1 MMKILFI
8 HHAMGWGGA
17 PSSMISLIKSL
28 DRKKYEVNVLLL
40 RHSVVADKLTE
51 NNIPYTIA
59 QSTFYKKYYQYF
71 VHTETGYT
79 KWYQILKFIR
89 LAVIWLCSRYF
100 FASKELKRFS
110 PDIIHLNS
118 SVLTDWLKPSKD
130 RAKVILHIRES
141 FGKGRIDILHYFFR
155 NQMKK
160 YADGIIAISQDN
172 ANRINLPDKTTVIY
186 NYDNIPYNPPNA
198 DSFYSK
204 KFLYLGGAA
213 KIKGFH
219 TLVKALDYVNTG
231 TTIYFGGNYESPK
244 QRSKLKS
251 IIKRFLWYDK
261 KKEKAVYKM
270 RNHCN
275 AIEIGLTHNISS
287 YLDDVCCLISPF
299 SKSHFSRPVIEAHLH
314 RKPVIGS
321 DVRGMNEIID
331 DGENGLLFKTD
342 DAMELANAI
351 NYMASH
357 PEEAKKMG
365 NNGYQVAIR
374 KFTQEN
380 IKMVE
385 GIYNELINKQ

>member
-1 MMKILFI
+1 
-8 HHAMGWGGA
+8 MGWGGA

-28 DRKKYEVNVLLL
+28 DINEYEVNVLLL
-40 RHSVVADKLTE
+40 KHSVVADKLTE

-79 KWYQILKFIR
+79 KWYQIFKLVR
-89 LAVIWLCSRYF
+89 LAFIWLCSRYF
-100 FASKELKRFS
+100 FASKELKKFS

-130 RAKVILHIRES
+130 RTKVILHIRES
-141 FGKGRIDILHYFFR
+141 FRKGHIDILHYFFR

-160 YADGIIAISQDN
+160 YADRIIAISQDN
-172 ANRINLPDKTTVIY
+172 ANRIDLSDKTTVIY
-186 NYDNIPYNPPNA
+186 NYANIPDSSPDEA
-198 DSFYSK
+198 SFYSQ

-213 KIKGFH
+213 KIKGFY
-219 TLVKALDYVNTG
+219 TLVEALDYVNTG

-251 IIKRFLWYDK
+251 IIKEFLRYDK
-261 KKEKAVYKM
+261 KKEKTVYKM
-270 RNHCN
+270 RNHSN
-275 AIEIGLTHNISS
+275 AIEIGLTYKTSS
-287 YLDDVCCLISPF
+287 YLDEVCCLISPF

-321 DVRGMNEIID
+321 DVRGMDEIIA

-351 NYMASH
+351 NFIASH
-357 PEEAKKMG
+357 PEEAKMMG

-380 IKMVE
+380 ISMVE
-385 GIYNELINKQ
+385 SIYNKLVK